1 MVGNSLVNGAHQ
13 MRRLRVV
20 DGETEFA
27 FGIGFRVPR
36 FFHALAEFEQDDF
49 VSGGRFA
56 GGAVLHGSGESFAGR
71 KGGEEENG
79 ENEINS
85 QIMNSQALALRGAGG
100 AFFSRRAISA
110 SSVAAS
116 SCKEVFS

>member
-1 MVGNSLVNGAHQ
+1 MVGNSLVNGANQ

-27 FGIGFRVPR
+27 FSIGFRVPR
-36 FFHALAEFEQDDF
+36 FFHALAELEQNDF

-56 GGAVLHGSGESFAGR
+56 AGAVLHGSSQSLAGS

-79 ENEINS
+79 ESE
-85 QIMNSQALALRGAGG
+85 MNS
-100 AFFSRRAISA
+100 
-110 SSVAAS
+110 
-116 SCKEVFS
+116 